1 MDRHYIELFTAQK
14 QDWMKNPPPFHIP
27 ANGLPHQTILAQLAA
42 KKSGDAN
49 WRSGRIWSMVYFV
62 NDAHLHLMEEA
73 SKLFLSENQ
82 LNPLAFQSLLNIE
95 RELVGMAAGLL
106 HGDEATT
113 GVFTSGGTES
123 IMLALYAYRELAR
136 RQKRFGS
143 GALEIVVPQSIH
155 PVFEKAAHLL
165 DLKVRKA
172 PVGADFQA
180 DPKAIE
186 KLITRRTIL
195 LAASAPT
202 YPHGV
207 LDPIEDIAAIARK
220 HRLPLHIDACL
231 GGFMLPW
238 VERLGYPVAPWD
250 FRVPEVTSISADWHK
265 FGYGI
270 KGASVILYRDMAL
283 MRNQFFVSTD
293 WSGGIYA
300 SRALMG
306 SRSGSTLAAAWAAV
320 YALGET
326 GYLDLARQ
334 LMEGCQKLRNLL
346 ETLPE
351 IEVLGNPCM
360 SALAYRTKQGKP
372 DLFILAEAMESRGWF
387 LDRQH
392 LPDSIH
398 LTLMPHHLPH
408 LDAYINDL
416 KAVLLTLKDQ
426 PAQLSENAAFYGLA
440 ARIPF
445 RNLVKREVLRMLE
458 SMHTAP
464 AEKDSVKKQLS
475 WKSETSEAK
484 TDAALENPAGWKT
497 RLIQRLLYFWSYKK
511 F

>member
-1 MDRHYIELFTAQK
+1 
-14 QDWMKNPPPFHIP
+14 MKNPPPFKIP
-27 ANGLPHQTILAQLAA
+27 ANGLPHPTILAQLAA

-62 NDAHLHLMEEA
+62 SEEHLHLMEEA

-82 LNPLAFQSLLNIE
+82 LNPLAFQSLLNLE

-123 IMLALYAYRELAR
+123 IILALYAYREQAR
-136 RQKRFGS
+136 RQKRFGN
-143 GALEIVVPQSIH
+143 GLLEIVVPQSIH

-165 DLKVRKA
+165 GLKIRKA
-172 PVGADFQA
+172 PVGADFCA
-180 DPKAIE
+180 DVKAME
-186 KLITRRTIL
+186 RLITRRTIL

-207 LDPIEDIAAIARK
+207 LDPVEDIAGLARK

-238 VERLGYPVAPWD
+238 VERLGYSVSLWD

-306 SRSGSTLAAAWAAV
+306 SRSGSSLAAAWAAV
-320 YALGET
+320 QSLGES
-326 GYLDLARQ
+326 GYLNLASQ
-334 LMEGCQKLRNLL
+334 LMEGFQKLRSQL
-346 ETLPE
+346 ENLPE
-351 IEVLGNPCM
+351 IEIIGAPCM
-360 SALAYRTKQGKP
+360 NVLAYRTKNGKP
-372 DLFILAEAMESRGWF
+372 DLFILAEAMEQQGWSP
-387 LDRQH
+387 DRQH

-408 LDAYINDL
+408 IEAYIHDL
-416 KAVLLTLKDQ
+416 KAALLQLKEQ
-426 PAQLSENAAFYGLA
+426 PGKLSESAAFYGLA

-458 SMHTAP
+458 SMHHIGSSEAD
-464 AEKDSVKKQLS
+464 AVKSQVS
-475 WKSETSEAK
+475 WKSETSEVETKPEATK
-484 TDAALENPAGWKT
+484 SAGWST
-497 RLIQRLLYFWSYKK
+497 RLIQRLLFFWRYKK
-511 F
+511 L

>member
-1 MDRHYIELFTAQK
+1 
-14 QDWMKNPPPFHIP
+14 MKNPPPSSIP
-27 ANGLPHQTILAQLAA
+27 AKGLPHQTILAQLAA

-62 NDAHLHLMEEA
+62 SDEHLRLMEEA
-73 SKLFLSENQ
+73 AKLFLSENQ

-123 IMLALYAYRELAR
+123 IILALYAYREQAR

-172 PVGADFQA
+172 PVGENFRA
-180 DPKAIE
+180 DPKAME

-195 LAASAPT
+195 LVASAPT
-202 YPHGV
+202 YPHGI
-207 LDPIEDIAAIARK
+207 LDPVEEIAAIARK
-220 HRLPLHIDACL
+220 YRLPLHIDACL

-270 KGASVILYRDMAL
+270 KGASVILYRDLAL

-306 SRSGSTLAAAWAAV
+306 SRSGSSLAAAWAA
-320 YALGET
+320 AKSLGEA
-326 GYLDLARQ
+326 GYLNLARQ
-334 LMEGCQKLRNLL
+334 LMEGFQKLRSLL

-351 IEVLGNPCM
+351 IEIIGTPCM
-360 SALAYRTKQGKP
+360 NVLAYRTKQGKP
-372 DLFILAEAMESRGWF
+372 DLFTLAEEMEHRGWSP
-387 LDRQH
+387 DRQH
-392 LPDSIH
+392 LPDTIH

-408 LDAYINDL
+408 IDAYFSDL
-416 KAVLLTLKDQ
+416 KAALLLLKAQ
-426 PAQLSENAAFYGLA
+426 PGKLSKSAAFYGLA
-440 ARIPF
+440 ARVPF

-458 SMHTAP
+458 NIYAMP
-464 AEKDSVKKQLS
+464 AEKNSVKTQLN
-475 WKSETSEAK
+475 WEGETSEVESGEK
-484 TDAALENPAGWKT
+484 TEEPANWKT
-497 RLIQRLLYFWSYKK
+497 RLVQRLLNFWTYKK
-511 F
+511 L

>member
-1 MDRHYIELFTAQK
+1 
-14 QDWMKNPPPFHIP
+14 MKSQTRANFP

-42 KKSGDAN
+42 KKSGDAD
-49 WRSGRIWSMVYFV
+49 WRNGRIWSMVYFV
-62 NDAHLHLMEEA
+62 SEEHLRLMEEA

-82 LNPLAFQSLLNIE
+82 LNPLAFQSLLGLE

-113 GVFTSGGTES
+113 GAFTSGGTES
-123 IMLALYAYRELAR
+123 IILALYAYREQAR
-136 RQKRFGS
+136 RQKRFVRGP
-143 GALEIVVPQSIH
+143 LEIVVPESIH
-155 PVFEKAAHLL
+155 PIFEKAAHLL

-172 PVGADFQA
+172 PVGADFCA
-180 DPKAIE
+180 NPKAVE

-202 YPHGV
+202 YPHGI

-220 HRLPLHIDACL
+220 HGLPLHIDACL

-238 VERLGYPVAPWD
+238 VEKLGYPVPRWD

-306 SRSGSTLAAAWAAV
+306 SRSGSSLAAAWAAV
-320 YALGET
+320 HALGEA

-334 LMEGCQKLRNLL
+334 LMAGFQKLQSLL
-346 ETLPE
+346 EALPE
-351 IEVLGNPCM
+351 IEIIGNPCM
-360 SALAYRTKQGKP
+360 NVLAYRTKQGKP
-372 DLFILAEAMESRGWF
+372 DLFTLAEALERRGWSP
-387 LDRQH
+387 DRQH

-408 LDAYINDL
+408 IDAYISDL
-416 KAVLLTLKDQ
+416 KAALQLLKEK
-426 PAQLSENAAFYGLA
+426 PAKLSQSAAFYGLA

-445 RNLVKREVLRMLE
+445 RNLVKREVMRILETML
-458 SMHTAP
+458 TAP
-464 AEKDSVKKQLS
+464 SEKDSNNNQLT
-475 WKSETSEAK
+475 WKSDPSEIK
-484 TDAALENPAGWKT
+484 TGEATEKSAGWKT
-497 RLIQRLLYFWSYKK
+497 RLVQRLLLFWTYKK
-511 F
+511 Q